1 MENLPNQV
9 TRDEGAQNPMAP
21 VIIMVP
27 APTRKQSYGKTFPKH
42 PNLELGL
49 IQLLMALLAIITQMV
64 GLSTE
69 RPDAHY
75 SFAGFWCGIL
85 FGVSGVF
92 GILASVK
99 QSLPYIITL
108 LVLSI
113 IASVFCL
120 PFLWIA
126 SIGAAMSS
134 PSEPYD
140 YHDHNYP
147 SKYPENEN
155 SSDQNITKTFVEK
168 EDAVYNHTINYDYFK
183 YDKVKHAMFTAQI
196 FISLIQAVTSI
207 ATSAMTCKAICGCC
221 KSSSEDGVVYY
232 ANNGG
237 GQANSSTTFQQAVH
251 QRSGFISIPLTNIQS
266 QTQSDG
272 ASAMPIDTFIPT
284 TNNCNNNT
292 PPPNYEAIARN
303 QRLQRF
309 YSIDLKDQE
318 EEALGTKPPLPE

>member
-1 MENLPNQV
+1 MDNLPNQV
-9 TRDEGAQNPMAP
+9 MRDGGTQNTVAP

-27 APTRKQSYGKTFPKH
+27 AATRKQSYAKTFPKH
-42 PNLELGL
+42 PMFELGL
-49 IQLLMALLAIITQMV
+49 IQLLMALLAIFTQIV
-64 GLSTE
+64 GLSSE

-75 SFAGFWCGIL
+75 SFAGFWCGIF
-85 FGVSGVF
+85 FGVSGIF
-92 GILASVK
+92 GVLASLK

-126 SIGAAMSS
+126 SIGAAMSA

-147 SKYPENEN
+147 PKYPENEKSN
-155 SSDQNITKTFVEK
+155 DQNTTEFFVEQK
-168 EDAVYNHTINYDYFK
+168 DTSYNYTTNYDYHK
-183 YDKVKHAMFTAQI
+183 YDKLKHAMFTAQI

-221 KSSSEDGVVYY
+221 KSTSEDGVVYY
-232 ANNGG
+232 ANNGEV
-237 GQANSSTTFQQAVH
+237 QANNSTTFQKGVN
-251 QRSGFISIPLTNIQS
+251 QRSGFITIPLTNIQS

-284 TNNCNNNT
+284 TNNFNNNT

-303 QRLQRF
+303 HRLQRF
-309 YSIDLKDQE
+309 YSIDLEDQE
-318 EEALGTKPPLPE
+318 VEALGPKPPLPE